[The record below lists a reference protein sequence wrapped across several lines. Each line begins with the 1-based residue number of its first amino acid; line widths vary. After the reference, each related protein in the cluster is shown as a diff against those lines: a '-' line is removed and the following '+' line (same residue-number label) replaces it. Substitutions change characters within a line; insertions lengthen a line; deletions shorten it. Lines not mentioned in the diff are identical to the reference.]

1 MPVSKAFNEVLQAA
15 IDDMAEHGFD
25 SIERVERWSEALRL
39 AALQSA
45 ISEDELAEMLRKGLA
60 DVYRRVVEHDG
71 ILKMHPGV
79 SRFTLQQIKPK
90 LRNELDRRIMASANL
105 IKLNRKQSID
115 KTLQRFQGWAT
126 SIPVGGAADP
136 EKVKNK
142 KNMRKSLAQLP
153 FEERR
158 VLIDQGHKLT
168 ASISEIVA
176 SDGGA
181 IAARW
186 RSHWRQAGYNYRED
200 HKERDQEVFMLR
212 ESWAMTQGFV
222 KKGPNPFY
230 DDITKAAEE
239 PFCRC
244 YIVWI
249 YAIRDLPKDC
259 VTVKGRTALDQ
270 ARAAIAAM

>member
-1 MPVSKAFNEVLQAA
+1 MPVSRAFNDVLQAA
-15 IDDMAEHGFD
+15 INDMAEHGFD
-25 SIERVERWSEALRL
+25 SIERVERWSEALRV

-45 ISEDELAEMLRKGLA
+45 IAEDDLADMLRQGLA
-60 DVYRRVVEHDG
+60 DIYKRVVEHDG

-79 SRFTLQQIKPK
+79 SRFTLQQIKPR
-90 LRNELDRRIMASANL
+90 LRAELDRRIMASANL
-105 IKLNRKQSID
+105 IKLNRRQSID

-136 EKVKNK
+136 EKAKNK

-200 HKERDQEVFMLR
+200 HKERDQQVFVLR
-212 ESWAMTQGFV
+212 ESWAMTQGLV
-222 KKGPNPFY
+222 KKGANPFY

-244 YIVWI
+244 YIVWL

-259 VTVKGRTALDQ
+259 VTVKGLTALDQ